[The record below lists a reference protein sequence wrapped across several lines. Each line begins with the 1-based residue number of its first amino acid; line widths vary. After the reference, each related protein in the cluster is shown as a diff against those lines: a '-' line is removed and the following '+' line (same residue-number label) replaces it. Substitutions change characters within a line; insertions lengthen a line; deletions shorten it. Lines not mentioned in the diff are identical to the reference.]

1 MRTFITM
8 VLIYFVTVLA
18 ALGGAYI
25 VDNLYKMLPKTA
37 EIQKVEKDAEEKES
51 EAATEESDE
60 TNKSKYKP
68 NRSRYLYP
76 IKVRVE
82 AVA

>member
-1 MRTFITM
+1 MRTFIIM

-37 EIQKVEKDAEEKES
+37 EIQKVEEEPKAEAESTEK
-51 EAATEESDE
+51 TEQP
-60 TNKSKYKP
+60 KYKP
-68 NRSRYLYP
+68 SRSRYLYP